1 MPYKITIPFLVLE
14 DTVLMGM
21 GLWCLTPLS
30 TILQLYRGGYC
41 FNFLYSSLC
50 KILDQHG
57 LDLIDPGGSSFV

>member
-1 MPYKITIPFLVLE
+1 
-14 DTVLMGM
+14 MGM

-57 LDLIDPGGSSFV
+57 LDLIDPGGVFICVNLNLVYKM